1 MRITVKREEPLSFDV
16 IRAVRRDTACVGGR
30 EIVYCLLE
38 ISYKQ
43 TRRFAISAGEQ
54 GSAEI
59 RVLRTAD
66 DANVLFDE
74 IVNGGVAPCTL
85 GDVLDDLAFS
95 IC

>member
-1 MRITVKREEPLSFDV
+1 MRITVKREDPLSFDI

-30 EIVYCLLE
+30 ETVYCLLE
-38 ISYKQ
+38 ITYKQ
-43 TRRFAISAGEQ
+43 TRRFAISAGEP

-59 RVLRTAD
+59 RILNLTDRAEE
-66 DANVLFDE
+66 LYRE

-85 GDVLDDLAFS
+85 CDVLDDMTHS